1 MKQTLQ
7 IDNALRL
14 VPYYKVNHCE
24 EALAWYQDVNLVYLV
39 DGVKS
44 PYSPASLEAMYSYLD
59 QHGELFWI
67 EVKEKGEWFPI
78 GDVTLSQDN
87 LPIVIGNP
95 AYQHRGIGKKVLST
109 LIELARVKFFNDTAT
124 TEIYTYNHA
133 SRRCFKSLGFVED
146 GATEKG
152 MGFILKL
159 V

>member
-7 IDNALRL
+7 IDNSLRL
-14 VPYYKVNHCE
+14 VPYYKVNHCD
-24 EALAWYQDVNLVYLV
+24 EAFAWYQDVNLVHLV
-39 DGVKS
+39 DGVKR

-95 AYQHRGIGKKVLST
+95 AYQH
-109 LIELARVKFFNDTAT
+109 
-124 TEIYTYNHA
+124 
-133 SRRCFKSLGFVED
+133 
-146 GATEKG
+146 
-152 MGFILKL
+152 
-159 V
+159 

>member
-1 MKQTLQ
+1 MKRILQ

-24 EALAWYQDVNLVYLV
+24 EAFAWYQDVNLVHLV
-39 DGVKS
+39 DGVKR

-95 AYQHRGIGKKVLST
+95 AYQHRGLGKKILST
-109 LIELARVKFFNDTAT
+109 LIELARIK
-124 TEIYTYNHA
+124 
-133 SRRCFKSLGFVED
+133 D
-146 GATEKG
+146 GKN
-152 MGFILKL
+152 
-159 V
+159 